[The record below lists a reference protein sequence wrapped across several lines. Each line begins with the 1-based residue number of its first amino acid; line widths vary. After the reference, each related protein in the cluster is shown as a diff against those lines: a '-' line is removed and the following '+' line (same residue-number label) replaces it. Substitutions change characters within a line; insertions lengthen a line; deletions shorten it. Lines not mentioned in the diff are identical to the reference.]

1 MYAFALHDAEQDE
14 VLLARDPLG
23 MKPLYC
29 HEGSSGVRFASEIK
43 ALLALLP
50 QQPDLNPTALVA
62 VSGGAASA
70 RPQYAFL
77 RC

>member
-29 HEGSSGVRFASEIK
+29 HQGSSGVRFASEIK

-50 QQPDLNPTALVA
+50 QQPDLNPHRIGA
-62 VSGGAASA
+62 VFGGAASTC
-70 RPQYAFL
+70 PQYAFL
-77 RC
+77 RY